1 VNAQHRCCL
10 LLLAWIAGSFAQPG
24 AGQAVGSAVEVAP
37 LLSDLGSAL
46 DPRPTDVPTLLWEMA
61 RDAEAADAVL
71 DRANATHRALVDT
84 LLCFVSLEEPAAR
97 AQLPALF
104 RIDDRVITREGR
116 PPAWAD
122 VRWQG
127 VRLLRIL
134 APDPGV
140 GRDVRLARELDAAM
154 ARVSIPQPA
163 AVAGAV
169 IVLRDWWA
177 ERGEDPQLTHDQ
189 SRVLDLDP
197 WLKRLDL
204 LPEDPDAWMA
214 PQLLAD
220 LDRDMVLRER
230 LLERLSPQRHAHLA
244 AELVSVLPMLPDSLE
259 TLGIERPGW
268 DPQTHEVVGHAAI
281 DLWNLAVRMLEIVTG
296 EPVSGGDDRSRRLAA
311 LLWWDGHRHE
321 ARYWRD
327 PRQAPDLGRFLREL
341 DVPEEEGGPN
351 AGAWARSLYLEPAV
365 AELVLER
372 LGPEHRGIVA
382 ELIALLP
389 LNRDQAHAAGFVM
402 AARRRSVIAD
412 PGSSS
417 MVVGLVWAEARA
429 FVRRLIAVL
438 TGIEPPAGLDAAS
451 ADAFWLQWWQ
461 ENRDD
466 PQWSRGTT
474 ASGRRGP

>member
-1 VNAQHRCCL
+1 MNAQGRCRL
-10 LLLAWIAGSFAQPG
+10 LLLVWIASAFALPG
-24 AGQAVGSAVEVAP
+24 AAQTPRSAAEVAP

-46 DPRPTDVPTLLWEMA
+46 DPPPADVPILLWEMA
-61 RDAEAADAVL
+61 RDGEVADAVL
-71 DRANATHRALVDT
+71 ARANATHRALVDT

-97 AQLPALF
+97 VQLPDLF

-134 APDPGV
+134 APDPDV
-140 GRDVRLARELDAAM
+140 GRDVRLVRELEAAM

-177 ERGEDPQLTHDQ
+177 ERGEDPQLTHDR
-189 SRVLDLDP
+189 SRILDVDP
-197 WLKRLDL
+197 WLRRLDL
-204 LPEDPDAWMA
+204 LPDDPDAWMA

-220 LDRDMVLRER
+220 LDRDVVLRER
-230 LLERLSPQRHAHLA
+230 LLTRLGPQRHAHLA
-244 AELVSVLPMLPDSLE
+244 AELVSVLPMLPDSLQ
-259 TLGIERPGW
+259 TLGIDPPGW
-268 DPQTHEVVGHAAI
+268 DPKTQKVVGHAAI
-281 DLWNLAVRMLEIVTG
+281 DLWNLAIRMLEIVTG
-296 EPVSGGDDRSRRLAA
+296 EPISGGDDQTRRLAA
-311 LLWWDGHRHE
+311 LLWWDDHRHE

-327 PRQAPDLGRFLREL
+327 PRQAPDLGRFLRGL

-351 AGAWARSLYLEPAV
+351 AGAWARSLYIEPAV

-402 AARRRSVIAD
+402 ATRRRSVIAD
-412 PGSSS
+412 PGSSD
-417 MVVGLVWAEARA
+417 MVVALVWADARA
-429 FVRRLIAVL
+429 FVRRLVATL
-438 TGIEPPAGLDAAS
+438 TGIEPPAGLDAAG
-451 ADAFWLQWWQ
+451 ADSFWLQWWQ
-461 ENRDD
+461 EHRDD

-474 ASGRRGP
+474 APGRRGP